1 MKKLILLSLVLFTT
15 LSQAQTLTARSINE
29 LINTID
35 RQEFT
40 YKETGMAFGYISTQS
55 CLYTSPEVII
65 FKNYCFPVREYPAR
79 SFTIISREFGM
90 IDIYEEKAP
99 GLVKKDFTISQFPEI
114 LLPYLSTSFPEVT
127 LQGLNAMMEKVH
139 YQYNPGCWST
149 NFSFYT
155 ETEDANCTID
165 TQNVSGFSEWAK
177 ETQEIVSDENVWN
190 HLFDIIDSRLK
201 GL

>member
-15 LSQAQTLTARSINE
+15 LSQAQSLTARPINE
-29 LINTID
+29 LLDVIGKE
-35 RQEFT
+35 QFT

-55 CLYTSPEVII
+55 CLYVSPKLII

-79 SFTIISREFGM
+79 GFTIISRKFGM
-90 IDIYEEKAP
+90 IDLYEEKIP
-99 GLVKKDFTISQFPEI
+99 GLVKKDITISQFPEI
-114 LLPYLSTSFPEVT
+114 LLPYLSTAFPDVT

-165 TQNVSGFSEWAK
+165 TQNVSGFPDWSK
-177 ETQEIVSDENVWN
+177 ETQEIVADEEVWN
-190 HLFDIIDSRLK
+190 LLFDMIDSRLK
-201 GL
+201 AH